1 MTAIYLDYNATTPVD
16 PRVVEAMLP
25 WFTERFWNA
34 ASSHGAGETA
44 RRAVERARADV
55 AALINAASREI
66 VITSGSTEANNL
78 ALKGVVQ
85 RAKGGRDTV
94 VVAAT
99 EHKAVLDAAQWL
111 VSEGYRVEVISVDR
125 DGLVDLDALV
135 GLMSEQ
141 VALVSVM
148 LANNETGV
156 MQPLAEI
163 AEIAHRSGALIH
175 TDAAQAV
182 GKVPVD
188 VVALGVDLLSLS
200 AHKFYGPKGVG
211 ALYVRRGVGLGAQL
225 HGGGHEAGLRS
236 GTLNVPGVIGM
247 GAAAELAMTALDDD
261 ALHCASL
268 VERLVTGLVSRIDDV
283 EYIGTGAVRL
293 PNTASLRFVG
303 ADADAVM
310 ANAPAVL
317 VSSGSACSS
326 RVPEPSHVLLAMD
339 MTQDEAYEC
348 LRFSVGRNTT
358 TEEIDLAVVAIADA
372 VSRVRR
378 LNSADDLSRTPEG
391 AIR

>member
-1 MTAIYLDYNATTPVD
+1 MTAIYLDYNASTPVD
-16 PRVVEAMLP
+16 PSVVEAMLP

-44 RRAVERARADV
+44 RRAVERSRADV
-55 AALINAASREI
+55 AAVINAAPREI

-78 ALKGVVQ
+78 ALKGGAQ
-85 RAKGGRDTV
+85 LAKGARDTV

-99 EHKAVLDAAQWL
+99 EHKAVLDVAESLIPQ
-111 VSEGYRVEVISVDR
+111 GYRVQVLSVDR
-125 DGLVDLDALV
+125 DGAVDVDALA
-135 GLMSEQ
+135 GMMSER

-156 MQPLAEI
+156 IQPLARI
-163 AEIAHRSGALIH
+163 AEIAHMSGALIH
-175 TDAAQAV
+175 TDATQAV
-182 GKVPVD
+182 GKVPID
-188 VVALGVDLLSLS
+188 VLALDVDLLSLS

-211 ALYVRRGVGLGAQL
+211 ALYVRRGVSLNAQL

-236 GTLNVPGVIGM
+236 GTLNVPGVVGM
-247 GAAAELAMTALDDD
+247 GKAAELAMHALNED
-261 ALHCASL
+261 AVHSTHL
-268 VERLVTGLVSRIDDV
+268 VERLVTGLESRIDRM
-283 EYIGTGAVRL
+283 EYIGAGVARL
-293 PNTASLRFVG
+293 PNTANLRFAG
-303 ADADAVM
+303 ADADAIM
-310 ANAPAVL
+310 ANAPSIF

-326 RVPEPSHVLLAMD
+326 RVPEPSHVLLAMGL
-339 MTQDEAYEC
+339 TQDEAYEC

-378 LNSADDLSRTPEG
+378 LNSADDLSRAPEG